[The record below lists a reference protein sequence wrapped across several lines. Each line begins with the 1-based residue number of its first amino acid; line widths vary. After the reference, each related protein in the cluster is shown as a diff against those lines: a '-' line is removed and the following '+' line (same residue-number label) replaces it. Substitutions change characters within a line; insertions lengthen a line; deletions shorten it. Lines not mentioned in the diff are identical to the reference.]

1 MNAEA
6 PPTMMTER
14 ERKIC
19 PRHHERLAVVYV
31 RQSTVQQVQR
41 HRESTQAQYGLADLA
56 RRLGWSQDRILVIDE
71 DLGQSGASADAR
83 RGFQRLLSEVALDR
97 VGVIL
102 GIEMSRLA
110 RSCKDWYQLL
120 ELCAIFG
127 TLICDL
133 DGLYDPA
140 TYNDRLLLG
149 LKGTMSEA
157 ELHII
162 RQRMLQGARQKA
174 SRGELVTGVPFGYM
188 RDAEGH
194 VQFDPD
200 EQVRATVSSIFEFF
214 VRTGSAGGV
223 LRSMQ
228 EVGMQFGMRMTKGSD
243 RGRLVWRR
251 PNIAT
256 IRNMLIHP
264 MYAGAYVYGRRGRRK
279 RVGGPGSWHWKPEQ
293 EWLVL
298 LRDRMP
304 AYLTWD
310 QYQANLDQ
318 LRENRSTARTKGA
331 VRKGPALLAGM
342 VFCGRCGRRLSTCYG
357 GQLCTPRYDC
367 KEAAN
372 IYGEPRCQGLAA
384 APLDAEVI
392 RLTLLALEPSALE
405 ISLQVAS
412 DLQTQ
417 HDAAEKMWRQRIERA
432 TYEAERARRQYDA
445 VEPEN
450 RLVARTVESEWEQKL
465 GAHRDLVEQHE
476 QFLREQPRLLTPDE
490 ERQIRALAGDLP
502 VLWNAQT
509 TTDEDRKSVLRQV
522 IDRIIVTVED
532 ETEWVEARI
541 HWVGGQQT
549 YTRFR
554 RPVARIEQLS
564 SYATIRKTIL
574 ELHDSRVQAPQ
585 IARQL
590 NEQGLRTVTGG
601 TFSDQVVRTWISR
614 YRQVRTIKSPSPADA
629 LEEGEQFAADLA
641 RKLDVN
647 PCTVVRWIRQGRLQG
662 RRQVAGCRAWIVRVT
677 ESDIRELMNF
687 REEKPAQPGDGRPRR
702 FYQRR
707 KRPGVSGGAS

>member
-1 MNAEA
+1 
-6 PPTMMTER
+6 MMTER
-14 ERKIC
+14 ERKIS
-19 PRHHERLAVVYV
+19 PRHLERLAVVYV

-41 HRESTQAQYGLADLA
+41 HKESTQAQYGLVELA
-56 RRLGWSQDRILVIDE
+56 RRHGWLKDRILVIDE

-83 RGFQRLLSEVALDR
+83 MGFQRLLSEVALDR
-97 VGVIL
+97 VGIIL

-140 TYNDRLLLG
+140 SYNDRLLLG

-162 RQRMLQGARQKA
+162 RQRMLQGAQQKA
-174 SRGELVTGVPFGYM
+174 RRGELVTGVPLGYV
-188 RDAEGH
+188 RDAEGQ
-194 VQFDPD
+194 VQLDPD

-223 LRSMQ
+223 LRSMLD
-228 EVGMQFGMRMTKGSD
+228 VGMQFGMRVTTGTD

-256 IRNMLIHP
+256 IRNMLAHP
-264 MYAGAYVYGRRGRRK
+264 MYAGAYVYGRRGQRK
-279 RVGGPGSWHWKPEQ
+279 RVGGPGSRYWRPEKQ
-293 EWLVL
+293 WLVL

-304 AYLTWD
+304 AYITWD

-318 LRENRSTARTKGA
+318 LRENRSTAGTRGA

-342 VFCGRCGRRLSTCYG
+342 VLCGRCGRRLTTSYAG
-357 GQLCTPRYDC
+357 KICTARYDC
-367 KEAAN
+367 KEARN
-372 IYGEPRCQGLAA
+372 MYGEPRCQGLAA

-392 RLTLLALEPSALE
+392 RLTLLALEPSSLE

-412 DLQTQ
+412 DLQSQ

-432 TYEAERARRQYDA
+432 AYEADRARRQYEA

-450 RLVARTVESEWEQKL
+450 RLVARTVETEWEQKL
-465 GAHRDLVEQHE
+465 GAHRCLLDQHE
-476 QFLREQPRLLTPDE
+476 RFLREQPRLLASDE
-490 ERQIRALAGDLP
+490 QQQIRALAENLP
-502 VLWNAQT
+502 ELWNAQT
-509 TTDEDRKSVLRQV
+509 TTDEDRKSILRQV
-522 IDRIIVTVED
+522 IDSIIVNIED
-532 ETEWVEARI
+532 DTEWVEARI
-541 HWVGGQQT
+541 HWAGGQQT

-564 SYATIRKTIL
+564 SYAAIRKTIL
-574 ELHDSRVQAPQ
+574 ELHDSGVHAPE
-585 IARQL
+585 IAGQL
-590 NEQGLRTVTGG
+590 NEQGMRTVTGG
-601 TFSDQVVRTWISR
+601 SFTEQVIRTWVSR
-614 YRQVRTIKSPSPADA
+614 YGQVRTIKSPRPEDA
-629 LEEGEQFAADLA
+629 LREGEQLAADLV
-641 RKLDVN
+641 RQLDVN
-647 PCTVVRWIRQGRLQG
+647 TTTVVRWVQQGRLDG
-662 RRQVAGCRAWIVRVT
+662 RKQVDGCRAWVVRAT
-677 ESDIRELMNF
+677 EAKIQELIAF
-687 REEKPAQPGDGRPRR
+687 REEKLSQQTDGRPHRL
-702 FYQRR
+702 YQRR
-707 KRPGVSGGAS
+707 KRPGVSGGAV